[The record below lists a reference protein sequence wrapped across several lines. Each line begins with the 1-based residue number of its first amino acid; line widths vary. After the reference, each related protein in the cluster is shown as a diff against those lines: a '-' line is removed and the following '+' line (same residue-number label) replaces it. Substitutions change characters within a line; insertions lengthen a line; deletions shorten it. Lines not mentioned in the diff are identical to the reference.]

1 MRFEQG
7 YATRDGRY
15 VETDRSGYDL
25 LNDPLLNKGTG
36 FTDPERELF
45 DLHGLLPPTVATL
58 DEQAARRLQAM
69 RQLPDDFERYVFLRG
84 LQDANEVLF
93 YALLVHHLEE
103 LLPIVYTP
111 TVGLGCQH
119 FSQAFRKPR
128 GIFLSVPHQER
139 IRRILGHPRFDDV
152 EAIVVTDGERILGLG
167 DQGAG
172 GMGISIGKLSLYT
185 GCGGLH
191 PATTLPIFL
200 DVGTNNPERL
210 SDPLYIG
217 WRHERLR
224 GQAYDEFIEAFVSA
238 VVERWPHVLLQW
250 EDFARDNATRLLE
263 RYRDRLCTFND
274 DIQGTAVVAAG
285 TLLAAANVTGVPMRE
300 QRVAVLGAGG
310 AGTGISAL
318 LLRAMVEDGLPEAEA
333 RRRFYLV
340 DRDGLLVEGMPGLL
354 SFQEPFVQPR
364 DAVAG
369 WTLERE
375 SIIGLGDVVRN
386 ASPTVLIGVSGQ
398 PGAFPEGVIR
408 AMAASVQ
415 RPVIFPLSNPTSRA
429 EATPVDVMAWT
440 ECRAVIGT
448 GSPFLPLLKNGAY
461 VRVDQTNNSYVFPGI
476 GLAAIAVHARRIS
489 DGMLMAAAHA
499 LADTSPA
506 RLNPHANLL
515 PPVSELRDVSL
526 RVAQAVAMQA
536 RKDGLTAQMDAGD
549 MYQRIRNK
557 MWAPVYRPYQRKG

>member
-7 YATRDGRY
+7 YETRDGPY

-45 DLHGLLPPTVATL
+45 DLHGLLPPMVATL

-69 RQLPDDFERYVFLRG
+69 RQLPNDFERYVFLRG
-84 LQDANEVLF
+84 LQDTNEVLF

-128 GIFLSVPHQER
+128 GLFLSIPHQER
-139 IRRILGHPRFDDV
+139 IRRILGHPRFDNV

-224 GQAYDEFIEAFVSA
+224 GQAYDDFIEAFVSA

-285 TLLAAANVTGVPMRE
+285 TLLAAVNVTGVPMRE

-318 LLRAMVEDGLPEAEA
+318 LLRAMIEDGLSEAEA

-375 SIIGLGDVVRN
+375 SMIGLGDVVRN

-408 AMAASVQ
+408 AMAASVE
-415 RPVIFPLSNPTSRA
+415 RPVVFPLSNPTSRA

-448 GSPFLPLLKNGAY
+448 GSPFPPLLKNGAY

-515 PPVSELRDVSL
+515 PPVSDLRDVSL

-536 RKDGLTAQMDAGD
+536 RKDGLTEQMDAGD
-549 MYQRIRNK
+549 MYQKIRNK
-557 MWAPVYRPYQRKG
+557 MWAPVYRAYRRKG